1 VAEDCVRRRLT
12 AFPTQGS
19 VTSRNVAIEMEFL
32 IMATTTYTSMDRDE
46 TAPHGSFYAGIHA
59 FLRQFVLVAVD
70 LTEATALRD
79 TRGYLPARIEA
90 FRRELRMVRR
100 AQ

>member
-1 VAEDCVRRRLT
+1 
-12 AFPTQGS
+12 
-19 VTSRNVAIEMEFL
+19 
-32 IMATTTYTSMDRDE
+32 MATLSYSSLDRDE
-46 TAPHGSFYAGIHA
+46 TTNTRSLYAGVHA

-70 LTEATALRD
+70 LTEATAVRD

-90 FRRELRMVRR
+90 FRREMRMMRR

>member
-1 VAEDCVRRRLT
+1 VAEDCVRRAAT
-12 AFPTQGS
+12 AFPARS
-19 VTSRNVAIEMEFL
+19 VSPRNVALEMEFL
-32 IMATTTYTSMDRDE
+32 IMASTTFTSMDRDE
-46 TAPHGSFYAGIHA
+46 TVTHGSLYSGIHA
-59 FLRQFVLVAVD
+59 FFRQFVLVAVD
-70 LTEATALRD
+70 LTEATAWRD